1 MASTD
6 NHFVLTAQQIKQ
18 LLRSSR
24 VEGINEEELVNKS
37 NTLTQRIFY
46 RIAQVLVEEDLVEIE
61 SINKDDE
68 DGLKVKAFLLS
79 KVPNLDKIINEEITK
94 LNLELGK

>member
-6 NHFVLTAQQIKQ
+6 NHFVLTTQQIKQ
-18 LLRSSR
+18 LLRSPG
-24 VEGINEEELVNKS
+24 VEGINEEELVDKS
-37 NTLTQRIFY
+37 NILTQRILY

-68 DGLKVKAFLLS
+68 DGSKVKAFLFS

-94 LNLELGK
+94 LNLDLKK